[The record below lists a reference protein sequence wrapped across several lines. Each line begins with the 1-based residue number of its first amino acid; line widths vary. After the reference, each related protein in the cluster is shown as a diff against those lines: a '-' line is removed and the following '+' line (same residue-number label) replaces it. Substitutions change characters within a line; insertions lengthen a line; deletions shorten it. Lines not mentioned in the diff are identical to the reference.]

1 MREVTK
7 IFIYV
12 LGQILPEQIPPNFH
26 TFALTQAGSLPDNPV
41 FSNEIYLPTYH
52 PSDWGDGWYFNWQ
65 LPGN

>member
-26 TFALTQAGSLPDNPV
+26 TFSPAQAG
-41 FSNEIYLPTYH
+41 
-52 PSDWGDGWYFNWQ
+52 
-65 LPGN
+65 